1 MPGKTTD
8 TISTS
13 VIQRSPLTICYDA
26 LALMAAFASRTT
38 RPSAPSAA
46 LRSVG
51 AIGPLPDQ
59 MPADGEAQRRRPTSL
74 ARRRA
79 RPPSRISGEARRRTP
94 AVELV
99 AACGRPESRL
109 TDATQHSAPVTDT
122 VDDFC
127 SSLSIGRTTFCKLVR
142 EKRIRLETSKIPT
155 NNGA

>member
-1 MPGKTTD
+1 MKASGHHANHT
-8 TISTS
+8 
-13 VIQRSPLTICYDA
+13 VLNGRSAQLDLCRIRCR
-26 LALMAAFASRTT
+26 RT
-38 RPSAPSAA
+38 
-46 LRSVG
+46 
-51 AIGPLPDQ
+51 AIRRYVHADR
-59 MPADGEAQRRRPTSL
+59 DGELYAGFSNRLRLSEPQAGSAQRRRPTSL

-79 RPPSRISGEARRRTP
+79 RPPSWISGEARRRTP
-94 AVELV
+94 AVKLV

-142 EKRIRLETSKIPT
+142 EKRIRLETSNIPT